1 MDDRI
6 QVIFLFTSYRQLK
19 PGQQVQVLEVVQS
32 AAQEILYFGIKNQV
46 QVTLEDGRS
55 RTEPSDLVLA
65 IEKQNNP
72 PNDARR
78 RTDFSNKVAEKLKE
92 IDGMKALGYRG
103 QVTWQD
109 GLVPAPKTSSARSNK
124 LEEEAAEKPAESE
137 KAAEDPLD
145 YHTRAKKYQAEEA
158 LYPFEML
165 QVTDATLSKI
175 NVGLDRIKFEQKV
188 FSEWGLYAI
197 QRSPVT
203 ALVFFGPSG
212 TGKSLAA
219 EAVAN
224 KLGKKIIRA
233 SYADIENKYV
243 GEGPKN
249 VSALFLAAEEQD
261 AVLFIDEAES
271 LLSKR
276 LVNVQEASGQAI
288 NSMRSQIL
296 ICLERFHGIAIFAT
310 NLVVNFDK
318 AVISR
323 CIPVLFELPDAK
335 TREKIWEMHLKPRKS
350 GEYELKVP
358 LAVDVNLQQL
368 SEKYDLCGREIRN
381 SVVNACVNACR
392 DGKVEVDM
400 ECLCE
405 AAEQILGSRQDV
417 QNAEDYTAQVKK
429 AEPVELTK
437 KEKDLLTAV
446 VQKQY
451 DQKKAAEQGESNGA

>member
-19 PGQQVQVLEVVQS
+19 LGQQVQVLEVVQS
-32 AAQEILYFGIKNQV
+32 AAQEILYFGVKNQV

-175 NVGLDRIKFEQKV
+175 NVGLDRIK
-188 FSEWGLYAI
+188 
-197 QRSPVT
+197 
-203 ALVFFGPSG
+203 
-212 TGKSLAA
+212 
-219 EAVAN
+219 
-224 KLGKKIIRA
+224 IRA
-233 SYADIENKYV
+233 EGFQRV
-243 GEGPKN
+243 G
-249 VSALFLAAEEQD
+249 
-261 AVLFIDEAES
+261 
-271 LLSKR
+271 
-276 LVNVQEASGQAI
+276 LVCDSE
-288 NSMRSQIL
+288 
-296 ICLERFHGIAIFAT
+296 
-310 NLVVNFDK
+310 
-318 AVISR
+318 
-323 CIPVLFELPDAK
+323 
-335 TREKIWEMHLKPRKS
+335 KS
-350 GEYELKVP
+350 GNSIGFLWPVGHRQIP
-358 LAVDVNLQQL
+358 CRGSGSQQT
-368 SEKYDLCGREIRN
+368 G
-381 SVVNACVNACR
+381 
-392 DGKVEVDM
+392 
-400 ECLCE
+400 
-405 AAEQILGSRQDV
+405 Q
-417 QNAEDYTAQVKK
+417 
-429 AEPVELTK
+429 
-437 KEKDLLTAV
+437 KDHSCQLRG
-446 VQKQY
+446 Y
-451 DQKKAAEQGESNGA
+451 

>member
-1 MDDRI
+1 MDRI
-6 QVIFLFTSYRQLK
+6 QMIFLFASHRQLK
-19 PGQQVQVLEVVQS
+19 KAQQAQVLEAVQS
-32 AAQEILYFGIKNQV
+32 AARDILYFGRENRV
-46 QVTLEDGRS
+46 QISLEDGRS
-55 RTEPSDLVLA
+55 RTESSDILLA
-65 IEKQNNP
+65 IEKQDNLQNEAGRRS
-72 PNDARR
+72 NFSDEVAR
-78 RTDFSNKVAEKLKE
+78 KLKE
-92 IDGMKALGYRG
+92 IDGMRALGYRG

-109 GLVPAPKTSSARSNK
+109 GLVPVPKPSVVRNSQP
-124 LEEEAAEKPAESE
+124 EEEPAVKPAAQE
-137 KAAEDPLD
+137 KTTEDSLD

-175 NVGLDRIKFEQKV
+175 HVGLDRIKYEHKV

-358 LAVDVNLQQL
+358 LAGDVDLHQL
-368 SEKYDLCGREIRN
+368 AEKYELCGREIRN
-381 SVVNACVNACR
+381 SVVSACVNACR
-392 DGKVEVDM
+392 DGKTEVDM
-400 ECLCE
+400 SCLCE
-405 AAEQILGSRQDV
+405 AANQIISSRQDV

-429 AEPVELTK
+429 AEPVKLTPD
-437 KEKDLLTAV
+437 EKGLLTAA
-446 VQKQY
+446 VQRQY
-451 DQKKAAEQGESNGA
+451 HQKKAAEQGERNGT

>member
-1 MDDRI
+1 MDRI
-6 QVIFLFTSYRQLK
+6 QVIFLFASYRQLK
-19 PGQQVQVLEVVQS
+19 KVQQAQVLEVVRS
-32 AAQEILYFGIKNQV
+32 AAREILYFGRENQV
-46 QVTLEDGRS
+46 QITLEDGRS
-55 RTEPSDLVLA
+55 RTETNDLVLA
-65 IEKQNNP
+65 IEKQDNP
-72 PNDARR
+72 QNEAGR
-78 RTDFSNKVAEKLKE
+78 RTNFADEVAAKLKK

-103 QVTWQD
+103 LVTWQN
-109 GLVPAPKTSSARSNK
+109 GLVSAPKPSSARSGQPD
-124 LEEEAAEKPAESE
+124 EEAAEKPAAPEN
-137 KAAEDPLD
+137 AAEDPLD
-145 YHTRAKKYQAEEA
+145 YHTRAKKYQAEDA

-197 QRSPVT
+197 QRSPAT

-350 GEYELKVP
+350 GEYELNVP
-358 LAVDVNLQQL
+358 LAADVDLQQL
-368 SEKYDLCGREIRN
+368 AEKYDLCGREIRN

-392 DGKVEVDM
+392 DGKTQVDM
-400 ECLCE
+400 DSLCE

-429 AEPVELTK
+429 VEPVELTK
-437 KEKDLLTAV
+437 EEKNLLTTV

-451 DQKKAAEQGESNGA
+451 DQKKAAEQGESHGA

>member
-1 MDDRI
+1 MDRI
-6 QVIFLFTSYRQLK
+6 QVIFLFASYRQLAK
-19 PGQQVQVLEVVQS
+19 SQQKQVVEVVRS
-32 AAQEILYFGIKNQV
+32 AAKDILYFGAGDQV
-46 QVTLEDGRS
+46 QISLEDGRS
-55 RTEPSDLVLA
+55 STESSDIVLA
-65 IEKQNNP
+65 VEKQHNP
-72 PNDARR
+72 QNEAGR
-78 RTDFSNKVAEKLKE
+78 RTAFAGTVAKNLERMDE
-92 IDGMKALGYRG
+92 MRALGYRG
-103 QVTWQD
+103 KVTWQD
-109 GLVPAPKTSSARSNK
+109 GLVSAPKSPRSK
-124 LEEEAAEKPAESE
+124 PGQQTEIPAEAPSGQEKPA
-137 KAAEDPLD
+137 DVLD
-145 YHTRAKKYQAEEA
+145 YHARAKMYRAEEA

-165 QVTDATLSKI
+165 QVTDGTLAKI
-175 NVGLDRIKFEQKV
+175 NVGLDRIQFEQKV

-219 EAVAN
+219 EAVAH

-350 GEYELKVP
+350 GKYELNIP
-358 LAVDVNLQQL
+358 LAQDIDLRQL
-368 SEKYDLCGREIRN
+368 AEGYDLCGREIRN

-392 DGKVEVDM
+392 DGKDQVDM
-400 ECLCE
+400 ACLRE
-405 AAEQILGSRQDV
+405 AADQILSARQDV
-417 QNAEDYTAQVKK
+417 QNAEDYTAQVKHS
-429 AEPVELTK
+429 EPTALTRE
-437 KEKDLLTAV
+437 EKSLLTAAI
-446 VQKQY
+446 QKQY
-451 DQKKAAEQGESNGA
+451 DQKNRVEP